1 MIDPGTLI
9 AATLA
14 LFLAATVKGFV
25 GMGLPTVALAL
36 MTLTLEPRTAISL
49 ILVPMLVSNL
59 WQAVRGEP
67 VTAVAMRYWRFA
79 VPLAFCVAL
88 SVWMTQAVSD
98 RVLLFTLGL
107 IIVVFTGLSWRNL
120 IPEVP
125 AHLSHPF
132 EIACGVFGGIIGGMT
147 AAWAGPIAIFLSAR
161 RLPRDAFVQATGFL
175 IAAGSLPLML
185 AYMAVGHVRIDHFW
199 ASFLLLLP
207 TYAGFSLGEALRK
220 RTDPDLFRQVFLV
233 VFLGLGVNLL
243 YRAALGG

>member
-1 MIDPGTLI
+1 MLDPGTLI

-36 MTLTLEPRTAISL
+36 MTLVLDPRLAISL

-67 VTAVAMRYWRFA
+67 VTQVARRYWRFA
-79 VPLAFCVAL
+79 VALAVCVAF
-88 SVWMTQAVSD
+88 SVWLTRSASD
-98 RVLLFTLGL
+98 RLLLFTLGA
-107 IIVVFTGLSWRNL
+107 IIVVFTGLSWKNL

-125 AHLSHPF
+125 QRLSHPF
-132 EIACGVFGGIIGGMT
+132 EFGMGALGGLIGGMT
-147 AAWAGPIAIFLSAR
+147 AAWAGPIAIFLATKR
-161 RLPRDAFVQATGFL
+161 VPRDAFVQATGFL

-185 AYMAVGHVRIDHFW
+185 TYFAVGHVNGELFV

-207 TYAGFSLGEALRK
+207 TFAGFSLGEALRK
-220 RTDPDLFRQVFLV
+220 RTDPELFRRVFLL
-233 VFLGLGVNLL
+233 VFLGLGLNLL
-243 YRAALGG
+243 YRASVG